1 MKINLKQR
9 LKNKTFLLA
18 IAGTVILLI
27 QQLGFEL
34 PANTETLINTVVT
47 LLVALGVVIDPTT
60 EGINDSERVLNIEK
74 EGVEEYKKHFILG
87 SCML

>member
-34 PANTETLINTVVT
+34 PANTETLINTIVT
-47 LLVALGVVIDPTT
+47 LLVALGVVVDPTT
-60 EGINDSERVLNIEK
+60 EGINDSERVLNMGNNK
-74 EGVEEYKKHFILG
+74 LEE
-87 SCML
+87 